1 MGVKGLQSFI
11 KSYSKSRSFDEL
23 LDKSNQKLRIGID
36 ISFYIYR
43 WQADVE
49 KILKFIRS
57 LESNKHRILLAFDG
71 RAEEGKALES
81 QRRREAREQ
90 ELQSANK
97 IQDLL
102 NTENLTEDERFLLE
116 RQIAEHQ
123 KKGWSLTKDVR
134 RSLKERFY
142 EEKIPMVKAKGEADG
157 LLAAMSARGDLDI
170 IISGDMDLLAMG
182 AKVMWAPTEDGYY
195 FKEYNR
201 ENLLEE
207 LNMTDWQF
215 RSLCALCFTE
225 TCQEQNNLT
234 IQEAYQL
241 LKVFRS
247 LTVLKQKYPNWLTT
261 WPDDTHIFYRPVDTV
276 EPWIKEDQMD
286 IYKAFLNCEQMPYT

>member
-71 RAEEGKALES
+71 RAEDGKALES

-90 ELQSANK
+90 ELQSASK

-102 NTENLTEDERFLLE
+102 NTENLTDDERFLLE

-182 AKVMWAPTEDGYY
+182 AKVMWAPTEDGYH

-201 ENLLEE
+201 ESLLEE
-207 LNMTDWQF
+207 LKMTDWQF

-247 LTVLKQKYPNWLTT
+247 LTVLRQKYPNWLTT
-261 WPDDTHIFYRPVDTV
+261 WPDDNHIFYRSVENV